1 MNIRTLALTPAAALI
16 LICACEKQPDQP
28 ASPAAPAATAPPA
41 APATQRSP
49 EDVKAIQD
57 LIRGERPA
65 GSPHGSMQ
73 SPHSSTQSPH
83 GAGAAA
89 PDAAPSAGGAP
100 RELLYDAPTAWQP
113 QPPKNTMRKAQWSV
127 PRAADDPEDGEV
139 VLSHFGV
146 GGGGPIAMNLGRWR
160 SMFTTPDGA
169 PVPDSAVKQERV
181 RVNDLAVTLLDITGR
196 YADAMSRGAATPT
209 TVDFRL
215 LGAVVEGPGG
225 PWFFKFTGPLAT
237 VTAQEEAFKKMVE
250 SLRIK

>member
-1 MNIRTLALTPAAALI
+1 MNTRILALAPAAALI
-16 LICACEKQPDQP
+16 LICACEKQPD
-28 ASPAAPAATAPPA
+28 SPATPQAPATPAPPA

-65 GSPHGSMQ
+65 GTPHGSMQ
-73 SPHSSTQSPH
+73 SPQGAMQSPH
-83 GAGAAA
+83 GAS
-89 PDAAPSAGGAP
+89 DAAPVAGGAP
-100 RELLYDAPTAWQP
+100 RELLYDAPAAWQP

-127 PRAADDPEDGEV
+127 PRVADDPEDGEI

-160 SMFTTPDGA
+160 SMFTTADGA
-169 PVPDSAVKQERV
+169 PVPDSAVKQERM
-181 RVNDLAVTLLDITGR
+181 RVNDLTVTLLDITGR

-225 PWFFKFTGPLAT
+225 PWFFKFTGPVAT
-237 VTAQEEAFKKMVE
+237 VTAQEEAFKKMVA
-250 SLRIK
+250 SVRLK